1 MKNIRMFF
9 ISILINILILFFGSF
24 YFFGGNLKNPVD
36 SDTYLP
42 IKQFPIY
49 ELYKNGEV
57 SLNIINIINIIIYS
71 IIFAIPVFLILKLI
85 SRIFTNILLKK
96 GKI

>member
-1 MKNIRMFF
+1 MFF

-57 SLNIINIINIIIYS
+57 SLNIINIIIYS

>member
-1 MKNIRMFF
+1 MKNVRMFF

-57 SLNIINIINIIIYS
+57 SLNIINIIIYS
-71 IIFAIPVFLILKLI
+71 IIFAIPIFLILKLI

>member
-1 MKNIRMFF
+1 MFF

-57 SLNIINIINIIIYS
+57 SLNIINIIIYS
-71 IIFAIPVFLILKLI
+71 IIFAIPIFLILKLI

>member
-57 SLNIINIINIIIYS
+57 SLNIINIIIYS
-71 IIFAIPVFLILKLI
+71 IIFAIPIFLILKLI

>member
-57 SLNIINIINIIIYS
+57 SLNIINIIIYS
-71 IIFAIPVFLILKLI
+71 IIFAIPIFLILKLI
-85 SRIFTNILLKK
+85 SRIFTSILLKK

>member
-42 IKQFPIY
+42 IRQFPIY

-57 SLNIINIINIIIYS
+57 SLNIINIIIYS
-71 IIFAIPVFLILKLI
+71 IIFAIPIFLILKLI

>member
-57 SLNIINIINIIIYS
+57 SLNIINIIIYS